1 MSKSSFRLNWEAERS
16 LTFTLL
22 TLIKSN
28 PLYQHVFFSTSI
40 EQVKDKYLVSQ
51 KICIEFFKDSVWMK
65 DAERRGLVIKT
76 EAGEWKATKK
86 WGSNVANPITSRVL
100 HLRKRFNDGWYK
112 TKRGILHNNTKIE
125 DIPDRRKRVLFGK
138 QHPYYFIL
146 RELCQGQ
153 QPQAGLPVMTPVEE
167 PPDPPTRRRKRSP
180 STISSDSS
188 DSEGNVPLAAH
199 AASPLAKRFRESH
212 SDIEFIRKT
221 VTPLRALSISL
232 PPKVPPQNET
242 QVFRFGMRPN
252 IAYSDDS
259 NSDSDSEASS
269 ASDSSFIRELNTRPQ
284 DRTPGISVTPPS
296 PAPSDSPS
304 VVALSCTSDQ
314 WEQPKI
320 IRSPPD
326 KEP

>member
-1 MSKSSFRLNWEAERS
+1 MSQSSFRLNWEAEPS

-199 AASPLAKRFRESH
+199 AASPLLKDLE
-212 SDIEFIRKT
+212 I
-221 VTPLRALSISL
+221 
-232 PPKVPPQNET
+232 PPQNET

-269 ASDSSFIRELNTRPQ
+269 ASDSSFICELNTRPQ